1 MKITVIAVS
10 SPALYHLSNLRHEFE
25 RDLNQKIVWNLLRIS
40 PASIPLLFS
49 RREEIVD
56 SIKDSDFAVM
66 DLMGTSPALLE
77 VLEEGLKRCKGHRLI
92 IGNLCREYTRL
103 GSFSMSMMKKRTSS
117 EKGDIHLSREEQL
130 PKNAD
135 SSQAIRTMHRMRRI
149 AMILGNIIP
158 FGMSKDV
165 KNAFRLTD
173 YWQQG
178 TEEDLRSFMR
188 LILREYLGQ
197 SRIPKEKPSTIKYG
211 IYLKHPLIGEVFE
224 SLPSY
229 RKKHF
234 THRKAPSVALLFYG
248 HRYPNDFS
256 PVTREL
262 FVQLEERYNVLPV
275 AFSQNQDCDLDKLRS
290 YLHNK
295 DISPCAIINLMPFRL
310 GAGPMGGDAKQAVD
324 ILKDCNAPYF
334 KPLLVTRAER
344 TEWENRA
351 SLDPGEFLI
360 SILLPELDGAIHTYP
375 LGLPRRE
382 KTSQEGLDINVTEP
396 IKERI
401 SMFCKR
407 LDRFVTLRT
416 KANCDKKIALICYN
430 YPAGEGNLFSA
441 SFLDSFSSLSN
452 ILKHLHRK
460 GYQVEELSEEELRR
474 FFTSDGMCNDPA
486 WASSSPSPYTYEEVP
501 IRGLRSGNVFIGI
514 QPVKKQN
521 QTEEE
526 IHDRNL
532 PPSKEYQSFYL
543 WIEHEF
549 EADAVIHIGTHGTL
563 EFLPG
568 KEHALS
574 SDCWP
579 DKLIGT
585 LPHFYYYYVGNPS
598 EAMIAKRRSNAIL
611 ISYLPPVFQE
621 SELYGP
627 YSDLRQLIS
636 EYREALQVAPERCD
650 DLLANMEELSR
661 SLSFLKEG
669 EVLRSSMID
678 EIEEELYE
686 YETSLIPDGLHILG
700 KPYTPEEAESFAE
713 RVLSFI
719 GKEDTRYEEKKKTLL
734 HYCLNNT
741 ELDSLTEA
749 LNASYLPVGIAGD
762 ILKEPDLLPSGR
774 NLVQFNPLHV
784 PTRTAFERGKIIAEN
799 ILRSYFDEHGTY
811 PETTAIILWGL
822 ETSKTQGET
831 LGQILHYLGAR
842 LKQGNGTF
850 DSRFE
855 LLPLEE
861 LDRPRIDVVIHIC
874 GFFRDM
880 FPNLLENLNEVFR
893 KLDELGEDP
902 KYSFFAKNTEIRY
915 REALEASLSPE
926 LARELARSRIFG
938 PREGEYGTSLTQ
950 KVKEGSWED
959 SKDLGN
965 CFADDLSYLYSSSQR
980 GVPAKATLLS
990 FYKGVELL
998 SQVRNNVEYELTD
1011 LDHYYEFYGG
1021 LSKAVENVRGKQAE
1035 MYVADTVGND
1045 VAVRDIKAA
1054 LQRGIRLRLLNP
1066 RWIEGMMKHQ
1076 YHGVQ
1081 EIAKRFEN
1089 VIGFAST
1096 TNSIDKR
1103 TFSDLQKQFVSD
1115 EHLRKRMQQSNR
1127 WAYIQVLNRL
1137 AEAKNRGL
1145 WTPTEEEW
1153 TTLQEVYLET
1163 ETDMER

>member
-40 PASIPLLFS
+40 PSFVPFLLS
-49 RREEIVD
+49 QQEEIIS
-56 SIKDSDFAVM
+56 SIEDSDFVVM
-66 DLMGTSPALLE
+66 DLMGSSPVLLE
-77 VLEEGLKRCKGHRLI
+77 VFEEGLKRCRGHRLI
-92 IGNLCREYTRL
+92 IGNLCREYTKL
-103 GSFSMSMMKKRTSS
+103 GAFSMSMMKKRNSP
-117 EKGDIHLSREEQL
+117 EKEDILLPQEEQRRQ
-130 PKNAD
+130 ND
-135 SSQAIRTMHRMRRI
+135 TSRAIKTMHRMRKI

-158 FGMSKDV
+158 FGMAKDI

-178 TEEDLRSFMR
+178 TEEDLRSFIH

-197 SRIPKEKPSTIKYG
+197 RQVPKEKPSGIKYG
-211 IYLKHPLIGEVFE
+211 IYLKHPLTGEVFE

-234 THRKAPSVALLFYG
+234 TRPRPLTVALLFYG
-248 HRYPNDFS
+248 HSYPNDFS
-256 PVTREL
+256 PVTREV
-262 FVQLEERYNVLPV
+262 FTQLEENYNILPI
-275 AFSQNQDCDLDKLRS
+275 AFSQSRDCDLDDLRS
-290 YLHNK
+290 YLCDK
-295 DISPCAIINLMPFRL
+295 EISLCAVINLMPFRL
-310 GAGPMGGDAKQAVD
+310 GAGPMGGDAQKAID
-324 ILKDCNAPYF
+324 ILENCNVPYF
-334 KPLLVTRAER
+334 KPLIVTRADR
-344 TEWENRA
+344 TEWEERSA
-351 SLDPGEFLI
+351 LDSGEFLI

-375 LGLPRRE
+375 LGLSRRE
-382 KTSQEGLDINVTEP
+382 RIAEEEGLDISITEP

-401 SMFCKR
+401 STFCKR

-416 KANCDKKIALICYN
+416 KANCDKKIALVCYN

-486 WASSSPSPYTYEEVP
+486 WASSSPSPYTYEGVP
-501 IRGLRSGNVFIGI
+501 IRGLRSGNIFIGI

-543 WIEHEF
+543 WLEHEF
-549 EADAVIHIGTHGTL
+549 QADAVIHIGTHGTL

-568 KEHALS
+568 KENAVS
-574 SDCWP
+574 GDCWP
-579 DKLIGT
+579 DKLLGL

-598 EAMIAKRRSNAIL
+598 EAMIAKRRSNASL
-611 ISYLPPVFQE
+611 ISYLPPVFRE

-627 YSDLRQLIS
+627 YSDLKRLIS
-636 EYREALQVAPERCD
+636 EYREALQIAPERCN
-650 DLLANMEELSR
+650 DLLTDMEELSR

-669 EVLRSSMID
+669 EVLRSSMLD
-678 EIEEELYE
+678 KIEEELYE

-713 RVLSFI
+713 RALSFI

-749 LNASYLPVGIAGD
+749 LNSSYLPVGIAGD

-784 PTRTAFERGKIIAEN
+784 PTRTAFERGKTIAEN
-799 ILRSYFDEHGTY
+799 ILRSYFDRHGAY
-811 PETTAIILWGL
+811 PETTAVILWGL

-831 LGQILHYLGAR
+831 LGQILYYLGAR
-842 LKQGNGTF
+842 LKEGSDRF

-880 FPNLLENLNEVFR
+880 FPNLLENLNELFR
-893 KLDELGEDP
+893 KLDELKEDP
-902 KYSFFAKNTEIRY
+902 KDSFFAKNTERRY
-915 REALEASLSPE
+915 RENLESGLRSE

-938 PREGEYGTSLTQ
+938 PGEGEYGTSLTRRI
-950 KVKEGSWED
+950 KEGSWKD
-959 SKDLGN
+959 SRELGDF
-965 CFADDLSYLYSSSQR
+965 FADDLSYLYSSSQR
-980 GVPAKATLLS
+980 AFPARNSLLS
-990 FYKGVELL
+990 SYKRVELL

-1021 LSKAVENVRGKQAE
+1021 LSKAIENVRGEQAD
-1035 MYVADTVGND
+1035 MYVADTVGAGI
-1045 VAVRDIKAA
+1045 AVRDIKTA

-1066 RWIEGMMKHQ
+1066 QWIEGMMRHQ

-1096 TNSIDKR
+1096 TNSIDEK
-1103 TFSDLQKQFVSD
+1103 TFSDLQKQFVFD
-1115 EHLRKRMQQSNR
+1115 EHLRRRMQQSNR

-1145 WTPTEEEW
+1145 WTPTDKEW
-1153 TTLQEVYLET
+1153 STLQEVYLET
-1163 ETDMER
+1163 ETDMEH